1 MGNSPVIG
9 ITLDIEGE
17 YLRIKNHYS
26 TAIIKVGGVPVFIPP
41 AGDTVFYSEK
51 IDALLIPGGNDIN
64 PFYYNE
70 ILMSHVKPVPR
81 QKSDFEISLLKEMV
95 NRHKPV
101 LGICYGMQL
110 INIAFGGTLYQDID
124 SQTSSEINH
133 RKGYHKVMIEE
144 NRFLKTGEFSV
155 NSTHHQAVKELGAG
169 LIGFAFSPDKLVEAF
184 YGKDYP
190 FLIGIQWHPER
201 FMDENLSLALFRSFI
216 EASKGKSAKS

>member
-1 MGNSPVIG
+1 MNNPIIG
-9 ITLDIEGE
+9 ITMDIEGK
-17 YLRIKNHYS
+17 YFRMKVDYAAMIKK
-26 TAIIKVGGVPVFIPP
+26 AGGMPVFIPP
-41 AGDTVFYSEK
+41 SENSVFYSEK

-70 ILMSHVKPVPR
+70 ILMPHVKPVPR
-81 QKSDFEISLLKEMV
+81 QRSDFEISLLKEMV

-110 INIAFGGTLYQDID
+110 INVAFGGILYQDID
-124 SQTSSEINH
+124 SQVSTEINH

-169 LIGFAFSPDKLVEAF
+169 LIGFAFSPDKLTEAF

-190 FLIGIQWHPER
+190 FLIGVQWHPER
-201 FMDENLSLALFRSFI
+201 LMADNLSLALFRSFI
-216 EASKGKSAKS
+216 EESKHRDV

>member
-1 MGNSPVIG
+1 MKNLIIG
-9 ITLDIEGE
+9 ITMDIEGE
-17 YLRIKNHYS
+17 YFRMKVDYAAMIKK
-26 TAIIKVGGVPVFIPP
+26 AGGMPVFIPP
-41 AGDTVFYSEK
+41 SENTVFYTEK

-64 PFYYNE
+64 PSYYHE
-70 ILMSHVKPVPR
+70 SMIPQVKPVPR
-81 QKSDFEISLLKEMV
+81 QRSDFEISLLKEMV

-110 INIAFGGTLYQDID
+110 INVAFGGTLYQDID
-124 SQTSSEINH
+124 SQASSVINH
-133 RKGYHKVMIEE
+133 REGYHKVTIEE

-169 LIGFAFSPDKLVEAF
+169 LIGFAFSPDKLIEAF

-201 FMDENLSLALFRSFI
+201 IMDDNLSLALFRSFI
-216 EASKGKSAKS
+216 EASKCKSAKS